1 MSGNK
6 PRATRYPAPETNKKE
21 PAREGKGTLTD
32 DEDNRSGQV
41 DPAETHR
48 LAHEQDDQE
57 SEDSDTD
64 DRCQRPS
71 LVGRASGRGCSLLR
85 SSVNGA
91 RRSFAL
97 LPGHSDAEAFVGVDE
112 VVVIIFA

>member
-64 DRCQRPS
+64 DRCQPPS
-71 LVGRASGRGCSLLR
+71 LVGREVDRLLA
-85 SSVNGA
+85 VA
-91 RRSFAL
+91 
-97 LPGHSDAEAFVGVDE
+97 VG
-112 VVVIIFA
+112 

>member
-1 MSGNK
+1 M
-6 PRATRYPAPETNKKE
+6 
-21 PAREGKGTLTD
+21 TLCCRPTADQRPSEHRPTD

-71 LVGRASGRGCSLLR
+71 LV
-85 SSVNGA
+85 
-91 RRSFAL
+91 
-97 LPGHSDAEAFVGVDE
+97 VG
-112 VVVIIFA
+112 